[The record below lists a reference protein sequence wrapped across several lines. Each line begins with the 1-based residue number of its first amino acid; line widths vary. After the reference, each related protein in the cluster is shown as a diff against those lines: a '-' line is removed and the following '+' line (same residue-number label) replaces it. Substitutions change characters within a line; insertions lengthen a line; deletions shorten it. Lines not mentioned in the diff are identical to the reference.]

1 MDVNQ
6 NHTSETFLSVR
17 LLFNNYLT
25 LQLMILFHQ
34 RLPCSDNFFR
44 YFKNYDR
51 YMEEKKAEENQGVN
65 PVAKTSESGTMES
78 DNLGGNE
85 STKSFHSQLSK
96 SPVRT
101 IESPKYGLQLSP
113 I

>member
-1 MDVNQ
+1 M
-6 NHTSETFLSVR
+6 TGTWKR
-17 LLFNNYLT
+17 RKLLGIVLT
-25 LQLMILFHQ
+25 
-34 RLPCSDNFFR
+34 
-44 YFKNYDR
+44 
-51 YMEEKKAEENQGVN
+51 EAEENQGVN